1 MNTSDDSVRLPL
13 PAHAPG
19 AVVVALSG
27 GLDSSVLLHALAA
40 LPDYRA
46 RGLRALHVHHGLHAA
61 ADAWQAHCENFC
73 AALGVALEVRPVAVE
88 RDSGLGLEGAA
99 RAARRGAFADSLRP
113 GEWLALA
120 HHRDDQAETFLLRA
134 LRGSGSEGLA
144 AMQAQAAFAAGQLWR
159 PLLALPRALLIE
171 YAERQGLHWIEDPTN
186 AELQHDRNFLRHQ
199 VMPLLRQRWPH
210 ADAALAASAGLSGQA
225 SALLG
230 VQEEAW
236 LSRHVNGNRLDLHA
250 LRCAPPAQ
258 RARLLRRW
266 VAQSAAPPLPARGV
280 LALENEVLE
289 RDDGARFAWHGVE
302 IRRWRGGLHLLQA
315 LPAWPPD
322 WQADW
327 DGSAPLLLPD
337 GGSLVLHSA
346 EGFPTPLQVRAR
358 RGGERLRLPGRAHSR
373 PLKHLLQE
381 SALPPWQRS
390 TLPLLW
396 DGEELLAAGAE
407 LISAQLSQ
415 WLREHDARL
424 RWHPPE
430 LTAPAAPRTL

>member
-1 MNTSDDSVRLPL
+1 
-13 PAHAPG
+13 
-19 AVVVALSG
+19 
-27 GLDSSVLLHALAA
+27 
-40 LPDYRA
+40 
-46 RGLRALHVHHGLHAA
+46 
-61 ADAWQAHCENFC
+61 
-73 AALGVALEVRPVAVE
+73 
-88 RDSGLGLEGAA
+88 
-99 RAARRGAFADSLRP
+99 
-113 GEWLALA
+113 
-120 HHRDDQAETFLLRA
+120 
-134 LRGSGSEGLA
+134 
-144 AMQAQAAFAAGQLWR
+144 MQAQAAFAAGQLWR
-159 PLLALPRALLIE
+159 PLLGLPRALLIE
-171 YAERQGLHWIEDPTN
+171 YAERHGLEWIEDPAN
-186 AELQHDRNFLRHQ
+186 AELRHERNFLRHQ

-210 ADAALAASAGLSGQA
+210 VDAAFAASAGLSGQA

-236 LSRHVNGNRLDLHA
+236 LSRHTSGNRLDLDA
-250 LRCAPPAQ
+250 LRSAPPAQ

-315 LPAWPPD
+315 LPAWPPE
-322 WQADW
+322 WQVEW
-327 DGSAPLLLPD
+327 DGSAPLHLPD
-337 GGSLVLHSA
+337 GGSLVLHGA
-346 EGFPTPLQVRAR
+346 EGFSTPLQVRAR

-407 LISAQLSQ
+407 LISARLSQ

>member
-1 MNTSDDSVRLPL
+1 
-13 PAHAPG
+13 
-19 AVVVALSG
+19 
-27 GLDSSVLLHALAA
+27 
-40 LPDYRA
+40 
-46 RGLRALHVHHGLHAA
+46 
-61 ADAWQAHCENFC
+61 
-73 AALGVALEVRPVAVE
+73 
-88 RDSGLGLEGAA
+88 
-99 RAARRGAFADSLRP
+99 
-113 GEWLALA
+113 
-120 HHRDDQAETFLLRA
+120 
-134 LRGSGSEGLA
+134 
-144 AMQAQAAFAAGQLWR
+144 
-159 PLLALPRALLIE
+159 
-171 YAERQGLHWIEDPTN
+171 
-186 AELQHDRNFLRHQ
+186 
-199 VMPLLRQRWPH
+199 
-210 ADAALAASAGLSGQA
+210 
-225 SALLG
+225 
-230 VQEEAW
+230 
-236 LSRHVNGNRLDLHA
+236 
-250 LRCAPPAQ
+250 
-258 RARLLRRW
+258 
-266 VAQSAAPPLPARGV
+266 APPLPARGV

-315 LPAWPPD
+315 LPAWPQD

-424 RWHPPE
+424 RWQPPE
-430 LTAPAAPRTL
+430 LTDPAAPRTL